1 MSGLQPV
8 RQTLNLCTDGLFS
21 KCPFPTFDPFKSNIC
36 SHPLIERVTSN
47 WKVMLMDCSTIVA
60 VTCFVVTFFTGSS
73 ILCAAFAV
81 GALASGVG
89 AFYMR
94 QFSTLSDLEDT
105 ARGLKETKEKLEGI
119 AQNLEKE
126 NDRLTASNRELERN
140 NAVFQQS
147 NQNLI
152 QTNTRLNQQ
161 VAQLTLQVNQLRE
174 SAERI
179 RSEVVRFKNENQH
192 LHANVRVID
201 DSLRTLD
208 QQILGSRALCDQI
221 AGHLASQQQGLGQQL
236 EQLGRY
242 LTDLG
247 ADNRIHERIQ
257 ALAELQR
264 QLMDATGQLH
274 GIQLQYAAERA
285 NFEAIHASLVLL
297 RNQFDEAIREAAG
310 NLQANNRD
318 FRNNVSALSEERRR
332 LQELINRHFPGTG
345 GTTRVS

>member
-1 MSGLQPV
+1 MNGLQPV
-8 RQTLNLCTDGLFS
+8 RQTLNLYTDGLFS
-21 KCPFPTFDPFKSNIC
+21 KCPFPSFDPFKNNCC

-47 WKVMLMDCSTIVA
+47 WKVLLMDCSTIITISCFA
-60 VTCFVVTFFTGSS
+60 VTFLMGSTVLCSAFFV
-73 ILCAAFAV
+73 AAV
-81 GALASGVG
+81 ASGVS

-105 ARGLKETKEKLEGI
+105 ARGLKETKEKFEVI
-119 AQNLEKE
+119 AKDLEKE
-126 NDRLTASNRELERN
+126 NNRLSASNRELERN
-140 NAVFQQS
+140 NTVFQQS

-152 QTNTRLNQQ
+152 QTNVRLNQQ

-179 RSEVVRFKNENQH
+179 RSEVVRFKDANNH
-192 LHANVRVID
+192 LHTNVRGFD

-221 AGHLASQQQGLGQQL
+221 GTHLATQQEGLGQQL
-236 EQLGRY
+236 AQLGRY

-264 QLMDATGQLH
+264 QLTVATGQLH
-274 GIQLQYAAERA
+274 ATQLQYAVERA
-285 NFEAIHASLVLL
+285 NFQAIHDSLVLL
-297 RNQFDEAIREAAG
+297 RNQFDLAIREAAG
-310 NLQANNRD
+310 NLQANNRA
-318 FRNNVSALSEERRR
+318 FRDNVSALSQERQR
-332 LQELINRHFPGTG
+332 LQDLINRHFG
-345 GTTRVS
+345 GAPATTRA